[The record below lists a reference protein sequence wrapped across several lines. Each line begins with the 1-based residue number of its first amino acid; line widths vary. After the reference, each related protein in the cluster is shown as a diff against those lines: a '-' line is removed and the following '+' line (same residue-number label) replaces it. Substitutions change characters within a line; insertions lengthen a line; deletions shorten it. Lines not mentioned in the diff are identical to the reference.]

1 MGRRSF
7 ASGLRYGQVVVA
19 FEFDIYYSYSALTLR
34 PPTYDC
40 FASAQYLFIVFH
52 SPRTTNGLRVRPSD
66 LRFLRIAFNHPYRSK
81 VLRLPAAHHYLP
93 SRLA

>member
-40 FASAQYLFIVFH
+40 LLLLLSIFVIVFVRPVRRTA
-52 SPRTTNGLRVRPSD
+52 SGYGPRT
-66 LRFLRIAFNHPYRSK
+66 
-81 VLRLPAAHHYLP
+81 
-93 SRLA
+93 